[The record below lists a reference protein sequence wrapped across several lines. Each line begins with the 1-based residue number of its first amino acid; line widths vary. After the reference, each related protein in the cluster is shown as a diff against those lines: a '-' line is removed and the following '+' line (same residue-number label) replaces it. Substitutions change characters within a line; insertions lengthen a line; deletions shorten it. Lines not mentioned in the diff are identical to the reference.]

1 MIFNKIRLIISSWNR
16 FWKFRSTVAC
26 SVIITFF
33 SSSISPAFATEML
46 TDNYDSVSP
55 KTTSQNKGQLK
66 KPSSYKAAK
75 HIANNI
81 EKTNQPCSAPYKP
94 YLEFGGAKYFNQ
106 TTNIAGIYDLFIPLF
121 QQEDQL
127 LFTDIRI
134 FDRSGS
140 SAEGNFHLG
149 YRKLIDLTQMF
160 GIYGAFDYKR
170 SNSQNSFQ
178 QLTLG
183 LEYWHHNWFAGANIY
198 KPIGITK
205 KYVGETSNQ
214 ELINNRGIAKIIT
227 TNKLYEEALPGID
240 AELGYALTESLTSYV
255 GGYYFAASGAETVT
269 GPKIRVTYD
278 YLQPVGRILGIV
290 DGISIEAGAQ
300 HDKPRGYTA
309 YVGLKFKVGLTN
321 LAKNSNISGFKRHMV
336 ELVKRDPDIIL
347 NKAQETSQETH
358 KQGKYSQD
366 GEHGFI
372 GGDPSPDQPYSAR
385 TDYENWPHE
394 VLLQELG
401 LPANATHNEVRKA
414 YYQLSVVHHPDK
426 ARNNNTSQARF
437 NGIYTELKNRHH
449 AAKLRNQTA
458 QATEGVILN
467 LPTATVGENKYYGGG
482 NTKNSNFA
490 KNSRSHITA
499 SNYKYSNLDVEKLL
513 ASRLIE
519 AKSKITAK
527 NLTITTIAPIS
538 QATLSY
544 SHNPQVFS
552 NWLQQELTAQKKV
565 ILPVYLDKEEHWVTV
580 IFAKQTNS
588 IVEVK
593 YLDSLTQEPSNWLE
607 ILLKNHY
614 ADPVHFTF
622 EQFFHQTDNS
632 VGCGAFAIESALL
645 GLNLDINKLN
655 EKNIRHLHQELLNKY
670 QNVPSII
677 ATETTPSAKKPSI
690 TFVDLSLILPL
701 SININSSRT
710 MRGGRKTKKTPANN
724 EPPVVS
730 DLLKVKIRNTVIEFT
745 TKDFTDKF
753 SDPEGDSLIKIQT
766 TSLPDHGS
774 LKLGATDVE
783 TNQEIVSGD
792 LEDLIFD
799 PEENWNGNTSFGWKG
814 HDGYTYSTDA
824 ANVNISMIV
833 TLRPVVVG
841 SEPTSGSAIGVA
853 VAGDYAYVADYDE
866 GLQVIN
872 IADST
877 NPQIVGHKDTDGYAF
892 GVAVAGDYAYVAD
905 YDKGLQVIN
914 IADSTNPQI
923 VGHKDTDG
931 YARGMTVAGDYAY
944 VADGPAGLQVINI
957 ADSTSPQIVGHT
969 YTDDKAYGVAVAGD
983 YAYVADYDKGLQV
996 INIVDSTNPQIV
1008 GHKDMDGTA
1017 YGVAVAGDYAYVA
1030 NDYAGLQVINIA
1042 DSTNPQIVGHKDT
1055 NGSAK
1060 GVAVA
1065 GDYAYVAD
1073 DYRGLQ
1079 VIKNEPNKNPA
1090 VSDVAKAAATDTT
1103 IVFKTKDFIAKFTD
1117 PDDDSLAKIKVLSL
1131 PKHGTLKLSDNDVVV
1146 NQQIISEDLEHLTF
1160 TPEEYWIGD
1169 TSFEWNGCD
1178 GDLYATTAAKVNIK
1192 IVNTLA
1198 PVLISSLITG
1208 DEAYGITLAG
1218 DYAYVADGKS
1228 GLKIVNVAAPS
1239 APKLIGNLDTDGYAY
1254 DVVVMEDYA
1263 YVADG
1268 WSGLKIINIT
1278 SPSAPELVD
1287 SLDTDGSAVGIAI
1300 VGNYAYLADE
1310 SKGLK
1315 VINITTPAAPTL
1327 VGSRNTDGYA
1337 WGVAVAG
1344 DYAYVADG
1352 SAGLQIIHIVDP
1364 ADPEIVGHVDTD
1376 GNAAGVAIEGGYAYI
1391 ADGSNGLQLSDIT
1404 DPTAPTLGNRIN
1416 TDGNA
1421 YRVTIEEN
1429 YAYIADGEGG
1439 LKIIDIVIPSSL
1451 VLVGSLTTAG
1461 PAYGVA
1467 VAGDYTYVADGEHGL
1482 KIIKNNNIPVV
1493 DDMSKT
1499 EKENTTMTFSAENFT
1514 AKFND
1519 ADNDHLTKVQITSL
1533 PSNGELQLFG
1543 DKIEIDQEIVTEDLN
1558 NLTFVPVS
1566 DWLGKT
1572 SFSWKGY
1579 DGYVYST
1586 NAAMVNISIIAL
1598 LSPILVGS
1606 VHTDGNAYGV
1616 AVAGDYAYV
1625 ADYDKG
1631 LQVIN
1636 IANSTNP
1643 QIVGHKD
1650 TDGYAEGVAVAGD
1663 YAYVADYDKG
1673 LQVINI
1679 ANSTN
1684 PQIVGHTD
1692 TVGHAEGV
1700 AVAGDYAYVADGSK
1714 GLQVINIANS
1724 TNPQIVGHKDTDGF
1738 AYGVAVAGDYAYVA
1752 DGSKGLIKINIV
1764 IPSSPELVGSVDTGG
1779 SARGVAVQGY
1789 YSYVAAGNGGLKI
1802 MRNED
1807 MPPEIQDI
1815 AKSATTNETITFNK
1829 TDFTSKYSDPDEDP
1843 LNKVKIP
1850 TLPNNGTL
1858 ALFSNAVLAD
1868 QEIQTAHLDNLIFEP
1883 NSTWHGRTYFT
1894 WQGYDGFVYSS
1905 KAANV
1910 TMLIDTPPNFKKE
1923 IEKLGNPKQEVKF
1936 KKEDFTDVFTDV
1948 DNDELEKI
1956 EITSMP
1962 EKENGILRLS
1972 GNTVQINQE
1981 IDADE
1986 LDHLTFEPETQWHGE
2001 TYFEWKAYD
2010 GFEYSVNS
2018 TKVNMIIDT
2027 PPDIV
2032 DFEKLGVSDQDLMF
2046 AAQDFDNAYQD
2057 VDGDQLAQIKITTLP
2072 NTGTLKLLSSPVA
2085 ANSTIIHNDL
2095 VNLVF
2100 QLPVSGWQDS
2110 TEFNWLGYDGY
2121 RYSANSAKVTISI
2134 SNAKPTIDDLIILGT
2149 VDQLLEFEA
2158 SDFKHGFHDE
2168 NSNHKLEKIKIL
2180 SLPDAGGEL
2189 AFAGKAVEKNQ
2200 EIKTKDLEDLTF
2212 SPQFGWSGK
2221 TTFTWAGTDGLNYS
2235 DEAKVTIDIPSKN
2248 FCSTYWWLCYLI
2260 PACLTAAG
2268 ITASVG
2274 MFALKYYLKIRRLK
2288 AEAMGDIELANITP
2302 LDNPLAGES
2311 IL

>member
-914 IADSTNPQI
+914 IA
-923 VGHKDTDG
+923 
-931 YARGMTVAGDYAY
+931 
-944 VADGPAGLQVINI
+944 
-957 ADSTSPQIVGHT
+957 
-969 YTDDKAYGVAVAGD
+969 
-983 YAYVADYDKGLQV
+983 
-996 INIVDSTNPQIV
+996 
-1008 GHKDMDGTA
+1008 
-1017 YGVAVAGDYAYVA
+1017 
-1030 NDYAGLQVINIA
+1030 
-1042 DSTNPQIVGHKDT
+1042 
-1055 NGSAK
+1055 
-1060 GVAVA
+1060 
-1065 GDYAYVAD
+1065 
-1073 DYRGLQ
+1073 
-1079 VIKNEPNKNPA
+1079 
-1090 VSDVAKAAATDTT
+1090 
-1103 IVFKTKDFIAKFTD
+1103 
-1117 PDDDSLAKIKVLSL
+1117 
-1131 PKHGTLKLSDNDVVV
+1131 
-1146 NQQIISEDLEHLTF
+1146 
-1160 TPEEYWIGD
+1160 
-1169 TSFEWNGCD
+1169 
-1178 GDLYATTAAKVNIK
+1178 
-1192 IVNTLA
+1192 
-1198 PVLISSLITG
+1198 
-1208 DEAYGITLAG
+1208 
-1218 DYAYVADGKS
+1218 
-1228 GLKIVNVAAPS
+1228 
-1239 APKLIGNLDTDGYAY
+1239 
-1254 DVVVMEDYA
+1254 
-1263 YVADG
+1263 
-1268 WSGLKIINIT
+1268 
-1278 SPSAPELVD
+1278 
-1287 SLDTDGSAVGIAI
+1287 
-1300 VGNYAYLADE
+1300 
-1310 SKGLK
+1310 
-1315 VINITTPAAPTL
+1315 
-1327 VGSRNTDGYA
+1327 
-1337 WGVAVAG
+1337 
-1344 DYAYVADG
+1344 
-1352 SAGLQIIHIVDP
+1352 
-1364 ADPEIVGHVDTD
+1364 
-1376 GNAAGVAIEGGYAYI
+1376 
-1391 ADGSNGLQLSDIT
+1391 
-1404 DPTAPTLGNRIN
+1404 
-1416 TDGNA
+1416 
-1421 YRVTIEEN
+1421 
-1429 YAYIADGEGG
+1429 
-1439 LKIIDIVIPSSL
+1439 
-1451 VLVGSLTTAG
+1451 
-1461 PAYGVA
+1461 
-1467 VAGDYTYVADGEHGL
+1467 
-1482 KIIKNNNIPVV
+1482 
-1493 DDMSKT
+1493 
-1499 EKENTTMTFSAENFT
+1499 
-1514 AKFND
+1514 
-1519 ADNDHLTKVQITSL
+1519 
-1533 PSNGELQLFG
+1533 
-1543 DKIEIDQEIVTEDLN
+1543 
-1558 NLTFVPVS
+1558 
-1566 DWLGKT
+1566 
-1572 SFSWKGY
+1572 
-1579 DGYVYST
+1579 
-1586 NAAMVNISIIAL
+1586 
-1598 LSPILVGS
+1598 
-1606 VHTDGNAYGV
+1606 
-1616 AVAGDYAYV
+1616 
-1625 ADYDKG
+1625 
-1631 LQVIN
+1631 
-1636 IANSTNP
+1636 
-1643 QIVGHKD
+1643 
-1650 TDGYAEGVAVAGD
+1650 
-1663 YAYVADYDKG
+1663 
-1673 LQVINI
+1673 
-1679 ANSTN
+1679 NSTN

-1692 TVGHAEGV
+1692 TVGHAE
-1700 AVAGDYAYVADGSK
+1700 
-1714 GLQVINIANS
+1714 
-1724 TNPQIVGHKDTDGF
+1724 
-1738 AYGVAVAGDYAYVA
+1738 GVAVAGDYAYVA